1 MKQDYSSSDTMKML
15 NAILD
20 VPKELHGK
28 DYLQKIARNIW
39 DICQF
44 EFVIMGHALGE
55 KNEKVRTLVALVHG
69 KLIDNFTYNLEHT
82 PCENVFSG
90 QRVCIHKQN
99 VAQLF
104 PEDAMLVDMNVQSYI
119 GAPTIVNDRLFGL
132 IALLDSNKIINE
144 AHFHAFIEFI
154 ASRTSIEL
162 ERYINQKEIE
172 ELTKRAKLDP
182 LTGIFNRNEFEQ
194 SANNL
199 LQRYA
204 NSNYAIIFVDGDNFK
219 AINDT
224 YGHQKGDDVLCMLA
238 EKLQLSIRQGDILA
252 RYGGEEFIVIL
263 ANVDIAITEEV
274 TSRMH
279 KNISENTVHPTTVSI
294 GVSIGKPHEQLATV
308 ISRADAAMYQAKNNG
323 KNQTCF
329 INNKQNIAYSS
340 DRVNPEKFMP
350 HGRVEITLI
359 DQHIV
364 FYRAEGPFNQELMT
378 AISEMESIALANFHK
393 ESKQWVEVVMFK
405 NSCAAETAFL
415 SELLSYI
422 NHISQHNIA
431 PLAVAFVIPRN
442 IEGAKSMPEL
452 YAQCFENSAI
462 EFKVFH
468 QEIDALEW
476 VNTIYNSRVSE

>member
-44 EFVIMGHALGE
+44 EFVIMGHAVGE
-55 KNEKVRTLVALVHG
+55 KNEKVRTSVALVHG

-99 VAQLF
+99 VAELF
-104 PEDAMLVDMNVQSYI
+104 PEDAMLIDMGVQSYI
-119 GAPTIVNDRLFGL
+119 GAPTIVNGRLFGL
-132 IALLDSNKIINE
+132 IALLDSNRIINE
-144 AHFHAFIEFI
+144 EHFRAFIEFI

-162 ERYINQKEIE
+162 ERYINQKELE

-194 SANNL
+194 SAKNL

-204 NSNYAIIFVDGDNFK
+204 NSNYAIIFIDADNFK
-219 AINDT
+219 SINDT

-238 EKLQLSIRQGDILA
+238 EKLQLSIRNGDILA
-252 RYGGEEFIVIL
+252 RYGGEEFIAIL

-279 KNISENTVHPTTVSI
+279 KNINENTVHPVTVSI
-294 GVSIGKPHEQLATV
+294 GVSIGKPHEQLSVV

-329 INNKQNIAYSS
+329 INNKQNFAYSS
-340 DRVNPEKFMP
+340 DRINPEKFMP

-378 AISEMESIALANFHK
+378 AISEMESIALADFHK
-393 ESKQWVEVVMFK
+393 ADKQWVKVVLFR
-405 NSCAAETAFL
+405 NSCAAEPAFL
-415 SELLSYI
+415 ADLSTYI
-422 NHISQHNIA
+422 KHVTQNNIA
-431 PLAVAFVIPRN
+431 PLANAFIIPRN
-442 IEGAKSMPEL
+442 IEGAEKMPEL
-452 YAQCFENSAI
+452 FAQCYKDSGVN
-462 EFKVFH
+462 FKVFT

-476 VNTIYNSRVSE
+476 VNSIYNQHQH